1 MGFIRELW
9 VRPAYRGQG
18 LGRALVEHAAAELE
32 KSGAAELILTYDP
45 DAFGFYQKLGFRE
58 DPACTAKNG
67 ETVVTRP
74 VGGI

>member
-1 MGFIRELW
+1 M
-9 VRPAYRGQG
+9 
-18 LGRALVEHAAAELE
+18 VEHAAAELE